1 MRFLLAAAALVV
13 IVAGLREAAPL
24 LIPLVISLFVAVAC
38 FPLVQWLR
46 RFGVPAA
53 AAVLITVLAVLAAL
67 MGPGALAAAAVRQF
81 VIAAPRYQQQLLQGF
96 DATLGWLGQ
105 YDIDTVYL
113 RGLIN
118 PGQVFDLTVGT
129 LSGVVTFLSV
139 SLLIVFVSAFMLAYL
154 AALVGPPGASAAATG
169 GPVLRIVREVQVYL
183 LVKTLISLATGL
195 TAWLWLSVLGVDFAM
210 VWGLLT
216 FLLNYVPN
224 IGSVVAAVPPVL
236 LALVQ
241 HGSTTAGLVLAGYF
255 GLNALWGTLV
265 EPNLMGRRLRIAPL
279 AVLLSVIVWGWIWG
293 AAGMLLSVPM
303 TMIIKIGLE
312 NSQEFSWI
320 ADLLEGRRPRG
331 PAA

>member
-1 MRFLLAAAALVV
+1 VRFLLAGAAVII
-13 IVAGLREAAPL
+13 IVAGLRVAAPV

-53 AAVLITVLAVLAAL
+53 GAVLITVLAVLAAL

-81 VIAAPRYQQQLLQGF
+81 VGASPRYQQQLLQSY
-96 DATLGWLGQ
+96 DAALAWLAQ
-105 YDIDTVYL
+105 YEIDTIYL
-113 RGLIN
+113 RVLVN
-118 PGQVFDLTVGT
+118 PAQVFDLTVGT

-139 SLLIVFVSAFMLAYL
+139 SLLIVFVSAFMLSYL
-154 AALVGPPGASAAATG
+154 TTLVGSPGAPGPADG
-169 GPVLRIVREVQVYL
+169 GPVGRIVREVQVYL

-195 TAWLWLSVLGVDFAM
+195 TAWLWLSMLGVDFAM

-216 FLLNYVPN
+216 FMLNYVPN
-224 IGSVVAAVPPVL
+224 IGSVVAAMPPVL

-241 HGSTTAGLVLAGYF
+241 HGSTTAGLVLAGYV
-255 GLNALWGTLV
+255 GINAFWGTLV
-265 EPNLMGRRLRIAPL
+265 EPTLMGRRLHIAPL

-293 AAGMLLSVPM
+293 VAGMLLSVPM

-312 NSQEFSWI
+312 NSQEFGWI
-320 ADLLEGRRPRG
+320 ADLLEGRRPSK
-331 PAA
+331 A